1 MSAAPLP
8 ISVLIV
14 DDSATVRAVLRRLLA
29 RCDDIV
35 VVGEAGDGVEAVAAA
50 AALAPRVI
58 LMDVEMP
65 RMNGVEATH
74 AIMRARPTPILV
86 ITSRLARPEVRAA
99 FQCFAAGALELLA
112 KPDHPAAW
120 EAMAR
125 ALPERIRALAGVAAR
140 PARRGAAPSAPLPA
154 PRGTL
159 RCIAVAASTGGP
171 AALHA
176 LLAAFARPLPAPVL
190 IVQHI
195 SPGFE
200 EGLAEWLATVT
211 SLDVGLA
218 TDGESLAHGAV
229 RLAPHGSH
237 LRITA
242 AATVAL
248 DGRTPPVGGH
258 RPSANELF
266 ASCAEVMPAHTAGIL
281 LTGMGRDG
289 AEGLVRLRRAGG
301 LALVQ
306 DEESCA
312 VFGMPRAALEL
323 DSTLPAMPPAALAAA
338 VEEFARGGR
347 R

>member
-1 MSAAPLP
+1 MNPASAAIP
-8 ISVLIV
+8 VLIV

-29 RCDDIV
+29 PCDDIV
-35 VVGEAGDGVEAVAAA
+35 VIGEACDGREAVAAA

-65 RMNGVEATH
+65 RMDGVEATH

-86 ITSRLARPEVRAA
+86 ITSRSARREVRAA
-99 FQCFAAGALELLA
+99 FQCFSGGALELLA
-112 KPDHPAAW
+112 KPEHPAAW
-120 EAMAR
+120 EAMAQ
-125 ALPERIRALAGVAAR
+125 ALPEKIRALANAAAR
-140 PARRGAAPSAPLPA
+140 PAPRAAAPATPLPL

-176 LLAAFARPLPAPVL
+176 FLAAFTRPLPAPVL

-200 EGLAEWLATVT
+200 AGLAEWLATVT
-211 SLDVGLA
+211 GLDLGLA
-218 TDGESLAHGAV
+218 SQGELLAQGTV
-229 RLAPHGSH
+229 RIAPADQH

-242 AATVAL
+242 TATLAL
-248 DGRTPPVGGH
+248 DPRTPPVGGH
-258 RPSANELF
+258 RPSADELF
-266 ASCAEVMPAHTAGIL
+266 ASCAAVMPAYTAGIL

-306 DEESCA
+306 DEASCA

-323 DSTLPAMPPAALAAA
+323 DGALPAMPPAALAAA
-338 VEEFARGGR
+338 VEDFARGGR

>member
-1 MSAAPLP
+1 MNNTDAPIP
-8 ISVLIV
+8 VLIV

-29 RCDDIV
+29 PCADIA
-35 VVGEAGDGVEAVAAA
+35 VVGEAGDGREAVAAA

-65 RMNGVEATH
+65 RMDGVEATH

-86 ITSRLARPEVRAA
+86 ITSRSARREVRAA
-99 FQCFAAGALELLA
+99 FECFSKGALELLA
-112 KPDHPAAW
+112 KPEHPAAW
-120 EAMAR
+120 EAMAHV
-125 ALPERIRALAGVAAR
+125 LPEKIRALAGAAV
-140 PARRGAAPSAPLPA
+140 PPSGMIAPPAAPFSP

-171 AALHA
+171 TALAAFLS
-176 LLAAFARPLPAPVL
+176 AFARPLPAPIL

-200 EGLAEWLATVT
+200 GSLAEWLATVT
-211 SLDVGLA
+211 GLEVALA
-218 TDGESLAHGAV
+218 THGEVLGRSQV
-229 RLAPHGSH
+229 RIAPGDHH
-237 LRITA
+237 LRVTHRG
-242 AATVAL
+242 TLEL
-248 DGRTPPVGGH
+248 DGRTPPLGGH
-258 RPSANELF
+258 RPSADELF
-266 ASCAEVMPAHTAGIL
+266 TSCAAVMPAHTAGIL

-289 AEGLVRLRRAGG
+289 AEGLLRLRRAGG

-306 DEESCA
+306 DEASCA

-338 VEEFARGGR
+338 VEAYAGGGR